1 MNIWLV
7 SIFENTPIDDNLN
20 TRYNSIAREA
30 NLNNHQVT
38 YWASTF
44 RHNIKKQ
51 RFDSYKEIKISEHL
65 QLKFV
70 KAKSYKKN
78 ISVARLY
85 SHYKLAKEM
94 VGLFDNQPKPDVIVV
109 AFPPIS
115 LALEVINWAKKNN
128 VPVVIDII
136 DPWPNAFL
144 EQIKGIK
151 KLAVHIGILPLKFKA
166 KIVFRQASGIMS
178 ISKQYLD
185 FAKSYRKST
194 VPSQVFYPAVQF
206 EVIKDQL
213 RESGKNIV
221 KNPDQF
227 IIVYAGSLGYSY
239 DIPTILKAAE
249 ILEKNKCNIQF
260 IIAGEG
266 PQKMLVQSYE
276 KEHSNL
282 QYLGRLS
289 KEKLMEVYYMADI
302 GLTQHVKGA
311 TQSVTYKLFD
321 LLACGLPI
329 LNSLESE
336 MKSIILN
343 NQVGFHNAPG
353 DVTQLVNNI
362 LLCSED
368 KEMLNEMSNR
378 AIILTK
384 EFGDA
389 SVVYKKAIKFIKNLV
404 DK

>member
-51 RFDSYKEIKISEHL
+51 RFDSFKEIKINDHL

-70 KAKSYKKN
+70 EANSYKKN

-94 VGLFDNQPKPDVIVV
+94 VGLFDAQPMPDVIVV

-115 LALEVINWAKKNN
+115 LALEVINWAKKNK
-128 VPVVIDII
+128 VPVIIDII

-151 KLAVHIGILPLKFKA
+151 KIAVHIGILPLKYKA

-178 ISKQYLD
+178 ISEQYLD
-185 FAKSYRKST
+185 FAKSYRKSN

-206 EVIKDQL
+206 DVIKEQL
-213 RESGKNIV
+213 RLVGEKNTKDPNLFIV
-221 KNPDQF
+221 
-227 IIVYAGSLGYSY
+227 VYAGSLGFSY

-249 ILEKNKCNIQF
+249 ILERKKVNIQF
-260 IIAGEG
+260 MIAGDG
-266 PQKMLVQSYE
+266 PQKNIVELYE
-276 KEHSNL
+276 KGHTNL
-282 QYLGRLS
+282 KYLGRVS
-289 KEKLMEVYYMADI
+289 KEKLMEIYFLADV

-343 NQVGFHNAPG
+343 NQVGYHNAPG

-368 KEMLNEMSNR
+368 SEMLNEMSQNALALT
-378 AIILTK
+378 AIS
-384 EFGDA
+384 GDSA
-389 SVVYKKAIKFIKNLV
+389 IVYKKALDFMESQVIK
-404 DK
+404 

>member
-51 RFDSYKEIKISEHL
+51 RFDSYKEFKISEHL

-94 VGLFDNQPKPDVIVV
+94 VGLFDDQPKPDVIVV

-115 LALEVINWAKKNN
+115 LALEVINWGKKNN

-166 KIVFRQASGIMS
+166 KIVFRQASGVMS

-206 EVIKDQL
+206 EVIKNQL

-239 DIPTILKAAE
+239 DIPTILKTAE
-249 ILEKNKCNIQF
+249 ILEKNKSNIQF

-266 PQKMLVQSYE
+266 PQKILVQSYE

-368 KEMLNEMSNR
+368 KEILNEMSQR
-378 AIILTK
+378 ALALTADS
-384 EFGDA
+384 GDSA
-389 SVVYKKAIKFIKNLV
+389 IVYKKALDFIESQVIK
-404 DK
+404 